1 MSYFNCRLLLGA
13 PYEAAVHAL
22 DRVASGDAI
31 TLTSIKE
38 RCRNWLAS
46 EAFREWHSD
55 FLGSYWHEKWSE
67 LIDNLS
73 DNASPEAAKKIS
85 EVFIASAC
93 MPEFQGS
100 YSCNRVVS
108 PNLVPLSDYDGALYG
123 VLADTSRWFDQLFLE
138 RLMRPEKYGV
148 GAAMII
154 LNHVDLSRLQ
164 VVIAEVADDK
174 CKRVLVPEA
183 CFCARAQ
190 LAFLVM
196 RCLSLE
202 DGLLAVEDTG
212 D

>member
-1 MSYFNCRLLLGA
+1 
-13 PYEAAVHAL
+13 
-22 DRVASGDAI
+22 
-31 TLTSIKE
+31 
-38 RCRNWLAS
+38 
-46 EAFREWHSD
+46 
-55 FLGSYWHEKWSE
+55 LGSYWHEKWSE

-123 VLADTSRWFDQLFLE
+123 VLADSIRRFDQLFLE